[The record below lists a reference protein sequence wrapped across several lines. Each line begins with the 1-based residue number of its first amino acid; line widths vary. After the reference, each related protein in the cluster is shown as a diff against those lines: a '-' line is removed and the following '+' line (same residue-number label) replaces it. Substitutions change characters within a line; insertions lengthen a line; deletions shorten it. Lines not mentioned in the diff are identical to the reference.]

1 MHGGSRVGWGKTS
14 AERYVYALLHKK
26 RERKGWMAR
35 KIHPTPLL
43 RIHPLRP
50 STLFYDAY
58 LWAPVLFGV
67 EKLGKKGE
75 GGIFWSLVVAD
86 MHILGKRRKGGFS
99 LTKWREKS
107 LLFFFHHTNGKTSV
121 PSFFAAKSFQKWDT
135 RERKKIRQ
143 KGGLCAFLPA
153 GISQGGLLAL

>member
-26 RERKGWMAR
+26 REGKGGWR
-35 KIHPTPLL
+35 EKYIPPPFL
-43 RIHPLRP
+43 RIHSLRP

-86 MHILGKRRKGGFS
+86 MHILGIRRRKGGFS
-99 LTKWREKS
+99 LTKWRGKKAFCFFTIPMGRRVFPLSSQLNPFRNGTQGREK
-107 LLFFFHHTNGKTSV
+107 
-121 PSFFAAKSFQKWDT
+121 
-135 RERKKIRQ
+135 R
-143 KGGLCAFLPA
+143 
-153 GISQGGLLAL
+153 